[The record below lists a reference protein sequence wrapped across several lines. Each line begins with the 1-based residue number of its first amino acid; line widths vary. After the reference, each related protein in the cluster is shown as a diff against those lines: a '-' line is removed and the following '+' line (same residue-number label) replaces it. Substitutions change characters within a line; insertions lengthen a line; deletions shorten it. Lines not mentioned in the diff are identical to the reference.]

1 MLLYQRV
8 YNITKGDYHML
19 SFMEAQHQ
27 PDFFKAM
34 AIDIWSTLRSP
45 LRI

>member
-19 SFMEAQHQ
+19 SFMEAQHHQ
-27 PDFFKAM
+27 ISLKQWLLTFDQ
-34 AIDIWSTLRSP
+34 RSDH
-45 LRI
+45 L